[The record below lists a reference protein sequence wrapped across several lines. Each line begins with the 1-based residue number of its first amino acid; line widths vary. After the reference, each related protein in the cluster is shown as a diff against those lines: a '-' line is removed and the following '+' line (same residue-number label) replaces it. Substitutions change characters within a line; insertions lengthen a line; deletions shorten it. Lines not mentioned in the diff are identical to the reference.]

1 MQERWLYLTLDLFT
15 LSVPLIRSFE
25 PRIAYAKS
33 FSSLFKAVA
42 LTAVLFIPWDVL
54 FTAKAYWGFNQRYH
68 LDFHLLGLPIE
79 EWLFFVVVPFSC
91 IFIYRVINYF
101 LPDEPPLF
109 FHQALPKFLVWF
121 PLGVAFLNFGRWYT
135 FTTFLF
141 LGVAM
146 GLCVYWWKVHWMG
159 KFLRAYLVILFPFLL
174 VNGVLTGSWI
184 EEEVVWYNDAMNLG
198 KRIGT
203 IPMEDAFYGMLLILM
218 NVGFYEFF
226 ESKRKAR
233 LNQM

>member
-1 MQERWLYLTLDLFT
+1 MKEHWLYLSLDLFT

-25 PRIAYAKS
+25 PRIAYSQS
-33 FSSLFKAVA
+33 FSSLFKAIA
-42 LTAVLFIPWDVL
+42 LTALLFIPWDVL
-54 FTAKAYWGFNQRYH
+54 FTAQGIWGFNPRYH

-79 EWLFFVVVPFSC
+79 EWLFFGVVPFSC
-91 IFIYRVINYF
+91 VFIYRVINYF
-101 LPDEPPLF
+101 LPSEPPAF
-109 FHQALPKFLVWF
+109 FHQSLPKFLVWF

-135 FTTFLF
+135 FSTFLL
-141 LGVAM
+141 LGLAM
-146 GLCVYWWKVHWMG
+146 GACVYWWKVSWMG
-159 KFLRAYLVILFPFLL
+159 KFLRAYLVILLPFLM

-198 KRIGT
+198 KRLGT

-233 LNQM
+233 LNQI